1 MTEDNRIGQIRQRV
15 ALHLS
20 ERNEAWTKLVRVR
33 AVLDDVIPSET
44 VDRIRAV
51 LDNAP
56 PAPRVFFRGDSVP
69 AGTYLLNCGGGVIM
83 PPDEPWKVIGGTYV
97 ELPVMTPEEWQA
109 AVDRAT
115 SARAIP
121 EPTEGTQS

>member
-1 MTEDNRIGQIRQRV
+1 VTEDNRIT
-15 ALHLS
+15 
-20 ERNEAWTKLVRVR
+20 E
-33 AVLDDVIPSET
+33 
-44 VDRIRAV
+44 IRAV
-51 LDNAP
+51 LDGVDNARRSEFSDLVEALRRIRDLTADSAP
-56 PAPRVFFRGDSVP
+56 SAPRVFFRGDSVP

-121 EPTEGTQS
+121 EPTEGQNP